1 MCYCSH
7 YLFPFYC
14 NNNHAYTRLDW
25 TNDDKPNEK
34 GFCFSAHF
42 TGLCFTS
49 LLVVS
54 LDRVMWWCDR
64 WWRLT
69 KIMRW
74 TRKTRFT
81 DTAKQHAPCMFLSID
96 IYLNFEEF
104 LLVLL
109 LLMFGVLRKKLSDK
123 ILCVEWVMVLVL
135 AGSKKEIFE
144 ELEFVLSFYVG
155 RRENDT
161 AEIKIIFCVKRI
173 TTGRPDNQSRR
184 RRVQG
189 KRE

>member
-1 MCYCSH
+1 MH
-7 YLFPFYC
+7 L
-14 NNNHAYTRLDW
+14 
-25 TNDDKPNEK
+25 
-34 GFCFSAHF
+34 
-42 TGLCFTS
+42 
-49 LLVVS
+49 
-54 LDRVMWWCDR
+54 
-64 WWRLT
+64 
-69 KIMRW
+69 
-74 TRKTRFT
+74 
-81 DTAKQHAPCMFLSID
+81 D

-109 LLMFGVLRKKLSDK
+109 LLKFGVLRKKLSDK

-135 AGSKKEIFE
+135 AASKKEIFE

-155 RRENDT
+155 REENDT